1 MPRKCTECGKTFESE
16 IRHCPEDGAPTIT
29 TEDEN
34 SLIGKVIDGRF
45 SINGLLGV
53 GGMGAVY
60 RAHQFST
67 DRDVALK
74 LLRRNLVEDE
84 GMIRRFLREARAASS
99 LANPHAVTVFDFGQT
114 SDGILYIVMELVN
127 GRTLADY
134 LQENPGPME
143 LRRAVRIITQVLD
156 ALVEAHNAGIIHR
169 DLKPGNIMVLEN
181 DLHEDFVKVGDFGLA
196 KMVEGDA
203 QGMSQ
208 SGLVLGTPEYMS
220 PEQAQ
225 GYDLDS
231 RSDLYSL
238 GVVLFELL
246 AGVLPVE
253 DDYPM
258 ATMMKKVRE
267 APPALSEA
275 APQARTPVPVEELV
289 GSLLARNPADRPA
302 TAREVREA
310 LIAGMDAPPAD
321 PRTPPTRA
329 VPPASGEPAQPVSEE
344 DEAISTGPM
353 PVAAGQ
359 GSFRPRLAI
368 GVFVAA
374 GVAIGVAWLVSEGP
388 RKWNGEQPVTLSENG
403 DAMVIEPDPIEPQN
417 TSVDVPAVTATIDGV
432 DNSDLAGVI
441 ETAAGSD
448 TGPAVMKK
456 TRPAGKKSGKK
467 KGVLRLL
474 KRRQGLEVGSGELP
488 LRRRED

>member
-1 MPRKCTECGKTFESE
+1 MAFESE

-84 GMIRRFLREARAASS
+84 DMIRRFFREARAASS

-127 GRTLADY
+127 GRTLAEH
-134 LQENPGPME
+134 LHENPGPME

-156 ALVEAHNAGIIHR
+156 ALVEAHAAGIVHR
-169 DLKPGNIMVLEN
+169 DLKPGNILVLEN
-181 DLHEDFVKVGDFGLA
+181 DLHQDFVKVGDFGLA

-203 QGMSQ
+203 RGMSQ

-225 GYDLDS
+225 GRKLDV

-246 AGVLPVE
+246 AGVLPIE
-253 DDYPM
+253 DESPM

-267 APPALSEA
+267 VPLTLGEV
-275 APQARTPVPVEELV
+275 APQAKTPVPIEELV
-289 GSLLARNPADRPA
+289 RSLLARRPEDRPA
-302 TAREVREA
+302 TAREVRKA
-310 LIAGMDAPPAD
+310 LNDGMDAPPAE
-321 PRTPPTRA
+321 PRTPPTREA
-329 VPPASGEPAQPVSEE
+329 PPVSGKPAQDSKT
-344 DEAISTGPM
+344 DDAITTGPM
-353 PVAAGQ
+353 PDVPGKRRIQ
-359 GSFRPRLAI
+359 PRLVL

-374 GVAIGVAWLVSEGP
+374 TLGIGVAWVTTGGPWKRGNERIATGSGVPDAVLSEPDSGVSSYPPDTAGD
-388 RKWNGEQPVTLSENG
+388 TLS
-403 DAMVIEPDPIEPQN
+403 DAPPMSGLEDTIEDLRVNEVSAAADVVPVVPDP
-417 TSVDVPAVTATIDGV
+417 S
-432 DNSDLAGVI
+432 
-441 ETAAGSD
+441 
-448 TGPAVMKK
+448 
-456 TRPAGKKSGKK
+456 RPAALKKPAKK

-474 KRRQGLEVGSGELP
+474 KRRPGREKGSSDLP
-488 LRRRED
+488 LRRREE